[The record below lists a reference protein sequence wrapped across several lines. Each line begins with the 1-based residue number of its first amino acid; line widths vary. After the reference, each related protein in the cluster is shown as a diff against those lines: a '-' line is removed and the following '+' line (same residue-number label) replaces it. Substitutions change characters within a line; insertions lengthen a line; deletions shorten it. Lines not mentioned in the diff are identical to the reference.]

1 MFALIAALVA
11 FIASVSMTAV
21 PAGAQSTEVAPLAGQ
36 PHIDAEGSGRVVHK
50 DFFFSDPNAGAKA
63 RAWVHSGS
71 DCGNSF
77 CTIQRYNND
86 RYRAYKLT
94 GCDIYDLDNFVGEYD
109 AHNHGT
115 SRVNL
120 LNDSY
125 TIIGWRGGGSSTNVN
140 WSPVGKIGLC
150 NRS

>member
-1 MFALIAALVA
+1 MVALIAALVA
-11 FIASVSMTAV
+11 FIASISMSAV
-21 PAGAQSTEVAPLAGQ
+21 PAGAQSTEVVPLAGQ

-50 DFFFSDPNAGAKA
+50 DFFFSDSSAGAKA
-63 RAWVHSGS
+63 RAWVHSGV
-71 DCGNSF
+71 DCRDSF

-86 RYRAYKLT
+86 RYRGYKLT

-125 TIIGWRGGGSSTNVN
+125 GIIGWRGGGSATNVN

>member
-1 MFALIAALVA
+1 MKHILLALVTA
-11 FIASVSMTAV
+11 FACVAIGALPASAEF
-21 PAGAQSTEVAPLAGQ
+21 AAPLAGQ
-36 PHIDAEGSGRVVHK
+36 PHIDPEGGGRVVHK
-50 DFFFSDPNAGAKA
+50 DFYFSDPNAGAKA
-63 RAWVHSGS
+63 RAWVHSGA

-86 RYRAYKLT
+86 RYRAYKMT
-94 GCDIYDLDNFVGEYD
+94 GCDIYDLDNFTGLYD

-125 TIIGWRGGGSSTNVN
+125 GIIGYRNGGSALAVN
-140 WSPVGKIGLC
+140 WTPVGKIGLC